1 MTGITTSQP
10 KIAPPELSQLQP
22 RLVAHSRDDRDD
34 TLPAP
39 LPGTDL
45 TNADRKK
52 HVESSCLLH
61 VSGPSSAPQLQG
73 LQHRQVRAQAGPGWL
88 VGRLHDHYSGHR
100 GDRRRNDDV
109 FAHRPRARRT
119 AVALT
124 SVTSLHRRLEQFQSA
139 FHRQLS
145 VPL

>member
-1 MTGITTSQP
+1 MTRITTSQP
-10 KIAPPELSQLQP
+10 EIAPPELSQLQP

-61 VSGPSSAPQLQG
+61 VSGPSSAPNFKVSNIDKYEPKQDPG
-73 LQHRQVRAQAGPGWL
+73 GWL
-88 VGRLHDHYSGHR
+88 AVYTTTTRATEATE
-100 GDRRRNDDV
+100 DV
-109 FAHRPRARRT
+109 MTTYLPI
-119 AVALT
+119 VLGQDALQW
-124 SVTSLHRRLEQFQSA
+124 L
-139 FHRQLS
+139 
-145 VPL
+145 